1 MLHSVLSPVILILQ
15 TQNSIFKKNIS
26 NKGHLFPNI
35 ALFSFPLHTASTF
48 ISLTTFLP
56 YHLKLTSLLTNNCQ
70 TGADFHSG
78 TFTFLLSNISNYFVI
93 DLDGG
98 TTQLT
103 LLTIPVEM
111 RQLKIYTY
119 TTSLID
125 QSSQLLIQVWLYFS
139 TIKSLRTS

>member
-26 NKGHLFPNI
+26 NKSHIFPNI

-56 YHLKLTSLLTNNCQ
+56 YHFKLTSLLTNNGQ

-78 TFTFLLSNISNYFVI
+78 TFTFLLSIISNYFVI